1 MKRISK
7 FSAIEI
13 FREYER
19 LENRLPT
26 KAEWEMEWF
35 GRVCSR
41 NENNYYYQVRRKY
54 LQEKESEV

>member
-1 MKRISK
+1 MKKVSK

-35 GRVCSR
+35 GRVCRR
-41 NENNYYYQVRRKY
+41 NENNYYYQVKKKF
-54 LQEKESEV
+54 LEECEAK

>member
-1 MKRISK
+1 MKKVSK

-26 KAEWEMEWF
+26 KEEWEMEWF
-35 GRVCSR
+35 GRVCRR
-41 NENNYYYQVRRKY
+41 NENNYYYQVKKRF
-54 LQEKESEV
+54 LQEREEE